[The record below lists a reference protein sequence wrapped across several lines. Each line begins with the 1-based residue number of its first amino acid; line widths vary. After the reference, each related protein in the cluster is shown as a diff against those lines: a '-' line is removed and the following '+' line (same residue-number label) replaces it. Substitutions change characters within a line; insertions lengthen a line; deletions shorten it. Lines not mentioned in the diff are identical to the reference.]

1 MFSASFPKARGDAL
15 GWAGPDPRLDP
26 FGTTRNAS
34 HSPVPEEP
42 ISCRRLSGSSV
53 ISHHTLGIGG
63 GRPWATLAVPI
74 LKQQLPPLPPQTPD
88 QNAGQ
93 RTPAYLL
100 PAAAVGLYPS
110 LPGPLRSLTKEVHQ
124 PAKFAASQGRGKAA
138 SGASRGEGKTILI
151 PPEKAHL
158 ERIARLEA
166 RMASKVRPKSAASA
180 AAAAK
185 RGESTAS
192 LYSQDLVRNQVDLA
206 SLASACI
213 CFFLNQLHLMYSLK
227 QASILLDF
235 LSAAAGCQIALG
247 TG

>member
-1 MFSASFPKARGDAL
+1 
-15 GWAGPDPRLDP
+15 
-26 FGTTRNAS
+26 
-34 HSPVPEEP
+34 
-42 ISCRRLSGSSV
+42 
-53 ISHHTLGIGG
+53 
-63 GRPWATLAVPI
+63 
-74 LKQQLPPLPPQTPD
+74 
-88 QNAGQ
+88 
-93 RTPAYLL
+93 
-100 PAAAVGLYPS
+100 
-110 LPGPLRSLTKEVHQ
+110 
-124 PAKFAASQGRGKAA
+124 
-138 SGASRGEGKTILI
+138 
-151 PPEKAHL
+151 
-158 ERIARLEA
+158 
-166 RMASKVRPKSAASA
+166 MASKVRPKSAASA